1 MKSVAL
7 GVFGIHKQG
16 VGTLLLWVV
25 GPGLQGFDPLALA
38 GLVVRPGPLC
48 RPRAS
53 PAAPS
58 EETRPAPRNARR
70 DDLGQHHEHAVDVLN
85 HPLAR

>member
-7 GVFGIHKQG
+7 GVFGVHKQG
-16 VGTLLLWVV
+16 VGTLQFWVV

-38 GLVVRPGPLC
+38 GLAAGPLC

-58 EETRPAPRNARR
+58 EETRPAPRTRPPR
-70 DDLGQHHEHAVDVLN
+70 
-85 HPLAR
+85 

>member
-1 MKSVAL
+1 MKGVAL
-7 GVFGIHKQG
+7 SLLAAHEQG

-58 EETRPAPRNARR
+58 EETRPAPRTRPPR
-70 DDLGQHHEHAVDVLN
+70 
-85 HPLAR
+85 